1 MSAMQI
7 SSGIVYRT
15 YGGRTLRPELVTA
28 ERVFYRITGEGRSGL
43 ENAPRW
49 LFEAVVKGLA

>member
-1 MSAMQI
+1 MSVMQI

-15 YGGRTLRPELVTA
+15 HVGRTLRPELITA
-28 ERVFYRITGEGRSGL
+28 DRVFYRVTGEGRAGL